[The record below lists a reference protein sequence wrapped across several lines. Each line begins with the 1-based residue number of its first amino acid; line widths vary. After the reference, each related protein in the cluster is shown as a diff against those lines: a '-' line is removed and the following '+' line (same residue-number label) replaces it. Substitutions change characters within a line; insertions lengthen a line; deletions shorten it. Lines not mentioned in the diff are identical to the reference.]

1 MKLNKAPIL
10 TSLLTA
16 GALLLSQKSKA
27 LDGIVMESITNDPI
41 PNAIV
46 KLYQGE
52 ELLDSARTD
61 EEGYYRL
68 SPNSVAPEFNLPD
81 NRSSEIKVFDIHGR
95 FMYNLDQS
103 WNGRTIPNLPSG
115 AYIFLSENKAA
126 AMPVMEGSLLS
137 SIQDPLS
144 QRVLSGKNASR
155 TSGADEPYTL
165 SVSDDGIEGQIGD
178 YYDAGIPLVSNVNA
192 LQSLTRDVELIPFY
206 DMRDWDGDFLEYLK
220 GTHSSII
227 WGDYPEHYPVNVDL
241 DSVNCARYIGQYTS
255 VYLNAVRNALDKW
268 NEMTGLNIFNYQN
281 VNVEGNDAQ
290 IRVDYS
296 EDGMFR
302 FEPTQVRDQDGRYR
316 ISSGVVYLRNTYGEY
331 PVYLEATAKHELGH
345 AAGWLGHSPNRK
357 SIMNDNGGSDITEDD
372 GYTAKTMTTL
382 PNFTP
387 WSIYLP
393 E

>member
-1 MKLNKAPIL
+1 MKNSYKKTGLL
-10 TSLLTA
+10 TTLLTA
-16 GALLLSQKSKA
+16 GAMLIPKISSS
-27 LDGIVMESITNDPI
+27 LDGIVMNSITNEGI
-41 PNAIV
+41 PDTIV

-52 ELLDSARTD
+52 TLLDSARTD

-178 YYDAGIPLVSNVNA
+178 YYDADIPL
-192 LQSLTRDVELIPFY
+192 R
-206 DMRDWDGDFLEYLK
+206 
-220 GTHSSII
+220 
-227 WGDYPEHYPVNVDL
+227 
-241 DSVNCARYIGQYTS
+241 
-255 VYLNAVRNALDKW
+255 
-268 NEMTGLNIFNYQN
+268 
-281 VNVEGNDAQ
+281 
-290 IRVDYS
+290 S
-296 EDGMFR
+296 E
-302 FEPTQVRDQDGRYR
+302 
-316 ISSGVVYLRNTYGEY
+316 
-331 PVYLEATAKHELGH
+331 
-345 AAGWLGHSPNRK
+345 
-357 SIMNDNGGSDITEDD
+357 
-372 GYTAKTMTTL
+372 
-382 PNFTP
+382 
-387 WSIYLP
+387 
-393 E
+393 